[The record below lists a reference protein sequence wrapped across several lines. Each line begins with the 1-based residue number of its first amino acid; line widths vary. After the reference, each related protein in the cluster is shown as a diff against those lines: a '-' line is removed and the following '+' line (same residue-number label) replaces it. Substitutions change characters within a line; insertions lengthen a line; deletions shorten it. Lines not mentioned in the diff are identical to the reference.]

1 MHLSYGITE
10 GSDAVIIAPLS
21 PDRAN
26 IFFMCFPD
34 EVFDYGLL
42 VDFGGGTDGVTL
54 DVAYIDKMDMIGI
67 GCILDT
73 APHGPHFAFDLF

>member
-1 MHLSYGITE
+1 MI
-10 GSDAVIIAPLS
+10 VAPS
-21 PDRAN
+21 SSGQASM
-26 IFFMCFPD
+26 FSMCFPN

-42 VDFGGGTDGVTL
+42 VDSRGGTNGVTL
-54 DVAYIDKMDMIGI
+54 DDAYIDKMDMIGI